1 MWGYRTIMVSDGNAD
16 QTDALHN
23 HTLGK
28 FLVTFGDV
36 QSTDD
41 LLATLGGVENEQ
53 KESPSNEWSMLLSL
67 SQFPRLGPTL
77 PLQPAFAKSLEPLTK

>member
-23 HTLGK
+23 HMLGK

-41 LLATLGGVENEQ
+41 LLA
-53 KESPSNEWSMLLSL
+53 K
-67 SQFPRLGPTL
+67 
-77 PLQPAFAKSLEPLTK
+77 LECE

>member
-1 MWGYRTIMVSDGNAD
+1 MKDKNFASVAFVIPWSARISGDTNRMPEAEAAAEAVLSAPNAD

-23 HTLGK
+23 YTLGK

-41 LLATLGGVENEQ
+41 LLAKLGCE
-53 KESPSNEWSMLLSL
+53 
-67 SQFPRLGPTL
+67 
-77 PLQPAFAKSLEPLTK
+77 